1 MTVSRPQAMGVL
13 GLLATGLLC
22 NACCWLPA
30 LAVGLGGA
38 AFSGWAHAL
47 EPWRPLLWAVAGVQ
61 LAWGFR
67 SVYKPVGQCCH
78 AHHGTHQ
85 RGDQE
90 RALRRMN
97 IAVMWVVAAVVI
109 AANAAPLFWH
119 APHH

>member
-1 MTVSRPQAMGVL
+1 MIASRRQTMGVL

-47 EPWRPLLWAVAGVQ
+47 EPWRPLFWTVAGLQ

-67 SVYKPVGQCCH
+67 SVYKPVGQCCQ
-78 AHHGTHQ
+78 AHHGCHEPAAQ
-85 RGDQE
+85 A

-97 IAVMWVVAAVVI
+97 IAVMWFVAVVVVV
-109 AANAAPLFWH
+109 ANAAPLIWH